1 MREYHDLSNYYP
13 TYVNFGK
20 YTITKESNLPL
31 VAQNLIDY
39 YDGQSLVQQS
49 NYYYRL
55 TRDNKTVVM
64 DTGDFEKLTNKYF
77 VDNANGDVI
86 VFGVGMGFI
95 IFPLLQDPTVTSI
108 KIVEYDQEIID
119 YVGGIIKQNDINN
132 KVTIV
137 QGDVKTYYQ
146 GVTNEQYDFVYID
159 YWDYLTPEA
168 YDEMAT
174 YPTLYDGFKKD
185 SNSIIFSWCQDIRH
199 LIPGV

>member
-13 TYVNFGK
+13 TYVTFGK
-20 YTITKESNLPL
+20 YTITKETNIPM

-39 YDGQSLVQQS
+39 YGGQNLIGQS
-49 NYYYRL
+49 NYYYQL

-77 VDNANGDVI
+77 LDNANGDVI
-86 VFGVGMGFI
+86 VFGVGMGFV
-95 IFPLLQDPTVTSI
+95 IFPLLQDPTITSI

-119 YVGGIIKQNDINN
+119 YVGGIIKQNDVNN

-137 QGDVKTYYQ
+137 QGNVKTYYQ
-146 GVTNEQYDFVYID
+146 EVTNEQYDFVYID

-168 YDEMAT
+168 YNEMAQ
-174 YPTLYDGFKKD
+174 YPTLYQGFKKD